1 MQGMGKLKVNKM
13 KLFLYMA
20 NIMRNSTKKQ
30 EIAVWDDSI
39 S

>member
-1 MQGMGKLKVNKM
+1 MGKLKVNKM
-13 KLFLYMA
+13 KLFLVA
-20 NIMRNSTKKQ
+20 NIMRNSAKKQ